1 MRCMSSEAPPPERVD
16 HDETLALKR
25 LLYFQFF
32 MLTGL
37 LAFGLPGSLA
47 LEGAPIGDFLTGIY
61 GAALCMHAFFLW
73 RLWVIEPRFRG
84 YYLAVLA
91 IVVLVPWIAWAA
103 KRYADMHAGL
113 VGAAAFVIIAITAF
127 ITLGRKRTP
136 A

>member
-1 MRCMSSEAPPPERVD
+1 MAPPAPPSDSADR
-16 HDETLALKR
+16 DETLALKR

-32 MLTGL
+32 ILTGL

-47 LEGAPIGDFLTGIY
+47 LQGAPIGGFLSGLY

-84 YYLAVLA
+84 HYLAVLT
-91 IVVLVPWIAWAA
+91 IVVAVPWIAWAA
-103 KRYADMHAGL
+103 KRYGGMDAGV
-113 VGAAAFVIIAITAF
+113 VGAAAFVLISISAF
-127 ITLGRKRTP
+127 FTLGRKRPP